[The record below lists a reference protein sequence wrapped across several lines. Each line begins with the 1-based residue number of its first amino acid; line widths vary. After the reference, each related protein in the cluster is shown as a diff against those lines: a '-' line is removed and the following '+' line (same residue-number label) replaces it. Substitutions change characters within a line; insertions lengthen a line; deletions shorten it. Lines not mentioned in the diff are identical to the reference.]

1 MNTIAWVGARTALL
15 AVAAWAVLV
24 QAQTQMPAWP
34 EVKAPPNARIETI
47 AGNMVLNGKPCRLTR
62 FEVRASDAEVLAFYR
77 EQFGAKRVVENRVKN
92 DPVIATRQGEH
103 FVTVQLHALG
113 AGTLQG
119 TVMTTLLTA
128 KAASSAVLVDTQKLL
143 PTDSKVISTLQTDD
157 AGKQSLMVVGVNQ
170 NSPRANRDHVLE
182 AMLVRGF
189 RLSKEDAPAAGPQS
203 AVISVHLSSPTEEA
217 SVTISDAGRYRSVL
231 INRVRSTQ

>member
-1 MNTIAWVGARTALL
+1 MDARACFSSRTALL
-15 AVAAWAVLV
+15 AILVWAGPVLA
-24 QAQTQMPAWP
+24 QAQTQVWP
-34 EVKAPPNARIETI
+34 EVKAPPNARVETI
-47 AGNMVLNGKPCRLTR
+47 ASSMVLNGKPSRLTR

-92 DPVIATRQGEH
+92 NPVIATRRGDH
-103 FVTVQLHALG
+103 FITVQLHALG
-113 AGTLQG
+113 ADRLQG

-128 KAASSAVLVDTQKLL
+128 KAASSTVLVDTQKLL
-143 PTDSKVISTLQTDD
+143 PSDTKVVSTLQTDD

-182 AMLVRGF
+182 AMLARGF
-189 RLSKEDAPAAGPQS
+189 RMTKEDVPAAGQETG
-203 AVISVHLSSPTEEA
+203 VIMVQLSSPTEEA

-231 INRVRSTQ
+231 INRVRGAP